1 MKELEKDHADML
13 AAYETGDKE
22 MMEEADQ
29 MNNRVIML
37 AATKCLPSRLEHD
50 GCGLASDAS
59 TLCCAAGN
67 ADM

>member
-37 AATKCLPSRLEHD
+37 AM
-50 GCGLASDAS
+50 LAI
-59 TLCCAAGN
+59 
-67 ADM
+67 